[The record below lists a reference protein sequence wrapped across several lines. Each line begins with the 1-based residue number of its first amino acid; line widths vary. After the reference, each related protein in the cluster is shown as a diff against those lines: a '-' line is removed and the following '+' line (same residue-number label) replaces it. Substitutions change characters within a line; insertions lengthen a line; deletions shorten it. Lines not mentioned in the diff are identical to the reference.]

1 MVDIVIPVVSLDI
14 QKLQSALDS
23 IQSQT
28 HQDWQAY
35 VVSNL
40 EIPTII
46 MSEYSSQF
54 TWIQSSSSLITDLL
68 NEGVTAGTNSQVTFL
83 LPWHYWYDMHLSTII
98 SSSLNDAP
106 FAYTCFEAGEDYA
119 IDYVGARYLNAQHLH
134 TGTTELFYRDSPI
147 PISNLL
153 VTRSKFNYVNGFK
166 NPMELNR
173 DLTLRLCLSSPE
185 SPLFIDEITTYCLV
199 QDVPTTLTEFEQL
212 TYISD
217 WTRANP
223 TLINRSCP
231 DSIPIHY
238 WNWLLRLSGAGES
251 KGRERVDCCDGI
263 QNMRRVEAYNYYIEP
278 PFAAD
283 NPDWQ
288 HLMTT
293 EDEEWAF
300 LEDL

>member
-1 MVDIVIPVVSLDI
+1 MVDIVIPVVLLDI

-40 EIPTII
+40 EIPTTIK
-46 MSEYSSQF
+46 SEYSSQF

-68 NEGVTAGTNSQVTFL
+68 NEGVTAGTNSQITFL
-83 LPWHYWYDMHLSTII
+83 LPWHYWYDIHLSTIV
-98 SSSLNDAP
+98 SSSFADAP

-134 TGTTELFYRDSPI
+134 TGTTELFYRDAPI
-147 PISNLL
+147 PITNLL
-153 VTRSKFNYVNGFK
+153 ISRLLFDRVGGFE
-166 NPMELNR
+166 NPIELSR
-173 DLTLRLCLSSPE
+173 DIHVRLCKVTNELPV
-185 SPLFIDEITTYCLV
+185 FIDDITTYCLE
-199 QDVPTTLTEFEQL
+199 QKIPTQLTEFQQM
-212 TYISD
+212 TYLSD
-217 WTRANP
+217 WTRSNP
-223 TLINRSCP
+223 TLINRQKPS
-231 DSIPIHY
+231 DLTQSY
-238 WNWLLRLSGAGES
+238 WNWLLRLSGAEEL
-251 KGRERVDCCDGI
+251 KGRERVDCCGGVE
-263 QNMRRVEAYNYYIEP
+263 NMRSIEKYNYFYKS

-288 HLMTT
+288 HLITT